1 MAKTKSKISDLDEFV
16 LTPDSLQADVDS
28 DDLANNTYMFINR
41 KRNLQVYVD
50 ADGYAEAHDK
60 FDSCEF
66 ENPKDWEIY
75 LKVKERSN

>member
-1 MAKTKSKISDLDEFV
+1 MDEA
-16 LTPDSLQADVDS
+16 LQHIIDNAQ
-28 DDLANNTYMFINR
+28 DDDTNNTYMFINR

>member
-28 DDLANNTYMFINR
+28 DDLTDNTYMFMNR

-50 ADGYAEAHDK
+50 ADGYADAQDK
-60 FDSCEF
+60 FDTCQF
-66 ENPKDWEIY
+66 ENPNDWEIY

>member
-1 MAKTKSKISDLDEFV
+1 MDEA
-16 LTPDSLQADVDS
+16 LQHIIDNAQDDDV
-28 DDLANNTYMFINR
+28 NNIYMFINR

>member
-1 MAKTKSKISDLDEFV
+1 MDEA
-16 LTPDSLQADVDS
+16 LQHIIDNAQ
-28 DDLANNTYMFINR
+28 DDDTNNTYMFINR
-41 KRNLQVYVD
+41 KRNLQVYTD

-75 LKVKERSN
+75 LKVKEKSN

>member
-1 MAKTKSKISDLDEFV
+1 MAKTKPTIPNLDAELDAV
-16 LTPDSLQADVDS
+16 QDCLT
-28 DDLANNTYMFINR
+28 DDLSSNTYMFMNR

-50 ADGYAEAHDK
+50 ADGYAEAIDK
-60 FDSCEF
+60 FDACEF

>member
-1 MAKTKSKISDLDEFV
+1 MDEA
-16 LTPDSLQADVDS
+16 LQHIIDNAQDDDSY
-28 DDLANNTYMFINR
+28 NTYMFINR

>member
-1 MAKTKSKISDLDEFV
+1 MDEA
-16 LTPDSLQADVDS
+16 LQHIIDNAQDDDVH
-28 DDLANNTYMFINR
+28 NTYMFMNR

-60 FDSCEF
+60 FDTCQF
-66 ENPKDWEIY
+66 ENPNDWEIY

>member
-1 MAKTKSKISDLDEFV
+1 MDQA
-16 LTPDSLQADVDS
+16 LQDIIKNAQDNNAQ
-28 DDLANNTYMFINR
+28 DDNTNNTYMFINR

-50 ADGYAEAHDK
+50 ADGYAEAVDK

>member
-1 MAKTKSKISDLDEFV
+1 MARTQSKTKLDLVEDFTDELTIS
-16 LTPDSLQADVDS
+16 
-28 DDLANNTYMFINR
+28 TYMFMNR

-50 ADGYAEAHDK
+50 ADGYAEAIDK

-66 ENPKDWEIY
+66 ENPNDWEIY

>member
-1 MAKTKSKISDLDEFV
+1 MVTKN
-16 LTPDSLQADVDS
+16 PDPTDMENLLNEDFNETMQH
-28 DDLANNTYMFINR
+28 DDLVHNTYMFINR

>member
-1 MAKTKSKISDLDEFV
+1 MDEALQHIIDNAQDDDVNKI
-16 LTPDSLQADVDS
+16 
-28 DDLANNTYMFINR
+28 YMFINR

>member
-1 MAKTKSKISDLDEFV
+1 MDEA
-16 LTPDSLQADVDS
+16 LQHIIDNAQ
-28 DDLANNTYMFINR
+28 DDDTNNTYMFMNR

>member
-1 MAKTKSKISDLDEFV
+1 M
-16 LTPDSLQADVDS
+16 
-28 DDLANNTYMFINR
+28 NR

>member
-1 MAKTKSKISDLDEFV
+1 MDQM
-16 LTPDSLQADVDS
+16 LQDIIDNAQE
-28 DDLANNTYMFINR
+28 DDPHNTYMFINR

-75 LKVKERSN
+75 LKVKEKSN

>member
-1 MAKTKSKISDLDEFV
+1 MSKTKSKISDLDEFV

-28 DDLANNTYMFINR
+28 DDLTDNTYMFMNR

-50 ADGYAEAHDK
+50 ASGWQECMDK
-60 FDSCEF
+60 FDTCQF
-66 ENPKDWEIY
+66 QNPKDWEIY

>member
-1 MAKTKSKISDLDEFV
+1 MDQT
-16 LTPDSLQADVDS
+16 LQHIIDNAQ
-28 DDLANNTYMFINR
+28 DDDTNNTYMFINR

>member
-1 MAKTKSKISDLDEFV
+1 MDEA
-16 LTPDSLQADVDS
+16 LQNIIDNAQ
-28 DDLANNTYMFINR
+28 DDDTNNTYMFINR

>member
-1 MAKTKSKISDLDEFV
+1 MAKTKPTIPNLDAELDAV
-16 LTPDSLQADVDS
+16 QDCLT
-28 DDLANNTYMFINR
+28 DDLSSNTYMFMNR

-60 FDSCEF
+60 FDTCQF
-66 ENPKDWEIY
+66 ENPNDWEIY